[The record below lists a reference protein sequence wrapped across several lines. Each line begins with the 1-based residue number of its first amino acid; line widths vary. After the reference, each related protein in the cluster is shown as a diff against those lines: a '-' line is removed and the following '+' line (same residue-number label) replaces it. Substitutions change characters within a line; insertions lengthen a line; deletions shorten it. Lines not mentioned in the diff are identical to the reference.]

1 MYHILS
7 LDTTKIRA
15 QRPSTFLKFV
25 STLNFSFFFQELGIL
40 LVSISLIHSVCS
52 SLHFKYPTH
61 YNTCITKDF
70 TPKSAIFSIWGQSS
84 TTWAT
89 FYPILTIYPLE
100 LTIVHILD
108 NTYPLLKWPSVE
120 FSELNTYRVSH
131 IETCFLNWL
140 WGVEGSIIL
149 FNHCA

>member
-1 MYHILS
+1 MNISEGSIYVQS
-7 LDTTKIRA
+7 WCNTFWGY
-15 QRPSTFLKFV
+15 STPFNIPF
-25 STLNFSFFFQELGIL
+25 
-40 LVSISLIHSVCS
+40 IHSYAV
-52 SLHFKYPTH
+52 LFKYPPH

-89 FYPILTIYPLE
+89 FYPILTTYPLE

-120 FSELNTYRVSH
+120 FSVLNTYRVSH

-140 WGVEGSIIL
+140 WGVEGSIICWIIVPSVFKRFGNL
-149 FNHCA
+149 SFLH